1 MRNAIAPSIVILY
14 ITLTFGSPIH
24 LQLSKDV
31 TPDKV
36 SADTIAQA
44 AEAFRSE
51 GCTLLEVNTEGTK
64 IKRKQVRERV
74 GGRLRG

>member
-1 MRNAIAPSIVILY
+1 MSILCPPVPLK
-14 ITLTFGSPIH
+14 
-24 LQLSKDV
+24 LSKDV

-36 SADTIAQA
+36 SADTVAQA

-64 IKRKQVRERV
+64 IKRKQV
-74 GGRLRG
+74 GGRGAMGAMG